1 MEERGA
7 PREGRVS
14 RLAAILDSKRREIA
28 MLAKRTQRAIG
39 PRAPLDVV
47 NALRRTEGAAL
58 RLVAEV
64 KLRSPSAGPMS
75 RALSPAERA
84 KAYAEASASMI
95 SVLCDGPYFDGSWEH
110 VANARAG
117 LDEAQMPLPI
127 LAKEFVLDE
136 SQIDEAHYWGAD
148 AVLLIAR
155 IVSPARLAELAEHA
169 RAAQLEPLIEVAD
182 EPELAAA
189 LAARARVIGVNARD
203 LETLA
208 IDADRAAHV
217 LAAIP
222 PDLVAVH
229 LSGIRDPDDVA
240 WVAAGRADAAL
251 IGEALMRDEDP
262 RPRLRAMISAAAG
275 RYPLP

>member
-1 MEERGA
+1 M
-7 PREGRVS
+7 S
-14 RLAAILDSKRREIA
+14 LLADILESKRREIA
-28 MLAKRTQRAIG
+28 TLAKRPPGAVG
-39 PRAPLDVV
+39 PRAPLDVAG
-47 NALRRTEGAAL
+47 ALRRTAGAAL

-84 KAYAEASASMI
+84 VAYGEASASMI
-95 SVLCDGPYFDGSWEH
+95 SVLCDGPYFDGSWDH
-110 VANARAG
+110 VAAARAR
-117 LDEAQMPLPI
+117 LDEAQMPIPI

-136 SQIDEAHYWGAD
+136 TQIDEARYRGAD

-155 IVSPARLAELAEHA
+155 IVSPARLAELAERA

-189 LAARARVIGVNARD
+189 LAARARVIGVNARNLD
-203 LETLA
+203 TLA

-222 PDLVAVH
+222 SELIAVH
-229 LSGIRDPDDVA
+229 LSGMRDPDDVA
-240 WVAAGRADAAL
+240 RVAAGRADAVL

-262 RPRLRAMISAAAG
+262 RPRLRAMISAARG
-275 RYPLP
+275 RYPVP